1 MNKKNS
7 TALNKLLNKLA
18 AEFIN
23 PHSETGNFF
32 LQLALSFSLWM
43 LDGVTISQK
52 LPQADLKHDN
62 AEEHLMPTVEFIYI
76 WISL

>member
-32 LQLALSFSLWM
+32 FLQLAFSFSLRM

-52 LPQADLKHDN
+52 LPQAELKHDN
-62 AEEHLMPTVEFIYI
+62 AKEPLMPTVEFIYI
-76 WISL
+76 